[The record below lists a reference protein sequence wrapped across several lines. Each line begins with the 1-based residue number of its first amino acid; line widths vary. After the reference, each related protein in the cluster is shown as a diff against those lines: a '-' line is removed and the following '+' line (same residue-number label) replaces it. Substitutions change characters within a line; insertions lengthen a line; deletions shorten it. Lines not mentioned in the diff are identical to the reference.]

1 MAERLARLNTLRRII
16 GSRLFA
22 VLDSE
27 GVVFFQSLVYV
38 HLAIAGGYG
47 LIIAGGTPDALTEA
61 LGHHINTVWLWL
73 CMGGTICLL
82 GKVFSSKPDRRRY
95 WVHTTGLLL
104 QFAGDLLT
112 FGAFSGYVLATVQ
125 DASWGKALVAV
136 WVFASLAECA
146 FFLCWRDLR
155 RYVQAE
161 RRIRRGSQ

>member
-1 MAERLARLNTLRRII
+1 MAYRLHRLNQLRRVI

-27 GVVFFQSLVYV
+27 GVVFFQSLVYL
-38 HLAIAGGYG
+38 HLAVAGAYG
-47 LIIAGGTPDALTEA
+47 LTVAGGTPESLTEA
-61 LGHHINTVWLWL
+61 LGPHIDTVWLCL

-82 GKVFSSKPDRRRY
+82 GKIFSSKPDRRRY

-104 QFAGDLLT
+104 QFAGDLLAL
-112 FGAFSGYVLATVQ
+112 GAFLGYVLATVQ
-125 DASWGKALVAV
+125 DSSWGKALVAV

-155 RYVQAE
+155 RFIQAE
-161 RRIRRGSQ
+161 RRVRR